1 MSKTHSQ
8 SISKETGYSA
18 ALVVGLLLYVV
29 TIIILLSPGLIE
41 LLTPAKSTVGTDP
54 IDKATVNEAIK
65 YIQPE

>member
-8 SISKETGYSA
+8 PISKETGYSA
-18 ALVVGLLLYVV
+18 TLIVGLLLYII

-41 LLTPAKSTVGTDP
+41 LLTPAKSSIGTDP

-65 YIQPE
+65 YIQPQ